1 MDETSTENERPS
13 AAANIADGWQRFEEP
28 LWKTLVRNVGIAA
41 AVGAVL
47 ALSRRRLS
55 SVGLFTLLALWF
67 TLGGHYVEVMFL
79 NVVRGQ
85 WPKRRSTQV
94 IARLAV
100 WFVGGCVLF
109 LGMSITARLLSIHSL
124 DHRAL
129 WIGGGLLI
137 GIELVVHLLGL
148 FRRRPNFYEAA
159 RG

>member
-1 MDETSTENERPS
+1 MDETSTENARPS
-13 AAANIADGWQRFEEP
+13 AATNIADGWQRFEEP

-55 SVGLFTLLALWF
+55 SAGLFTILALWF
-67 TLGGHYVEVMFL
+67 TLGGHYIEVLFL

-85 WPKRRSTQV
+85 LPKTRRTQV

-109 LGMSITARLLSIHSL
+109 DRRNRGLTEILHFGVTNEVTASVIFSS
-124 DHRAL
+124 
-129 WIGGGLLI
+129 G
-137 GIELVVHLLGL
+137 
-148 FRRRPNFYEAA
+148 
-159 RG
+159 